1 MSVWTRMKSQVL
13 EEKVNMEYFTEAMKE
28 LEITLDFSVKEI
40 SNYYGSDKVDAMI
53 RYQGNSTAL
62 GILQNAKGG
71 VDVLG
76 DTYRSGIVKDKQH
89 GKLVNMMAQ
98 AYQTYKTKKQLELAG
113 WTVTT
118 KKVEDKIELTCE
130 QW

>member
-1 MSVWTRMKSQVL
+1 MPP
-13 EEKVNMEYFTEAMKE
+13 
-28 LEITLDFSVKEI
+28 
-40 SNYYGSDKVDAMI
+40 
-53 RYQGNSTAL
+53 

-113 WTVTT
+113 WTVTSR
-118 KKVEDKIELTCE
+118 KVEDKIELTCE

>member
-40 SNYYGSDKVDAMI
+40 KNYYGKDKVDAMI
-53 RYQGNSTAL
+53 RYKGNSTAL

-71 VDVLG
+71 VDVIG
-76 DTYRSGIVKDKQH
+76 DTYKSGIVQDNQH
-89 GKLVNMMAQ
+89 QKLVNMMAQ
-98 AYQTYKTKKQLELAG
+98 TYQVYKTKQQLELAG
-113 WTVTT
+113 WTVTS
-118 KKVEDKIELTCE
+118 KKVNDKVELVCE

>member
-28 LEITLDFSVKEI
+28 LDITLDFSVKEI
-40 SNYYGSDKVDAMI
+40 SNYYGKDKVDAMI
-53 RYQGNSTAL
+53 RHKGNSTAL
-62 GILQNAKGG
+62 GILQNSKGG
-71 VDVLG
+71 VDVIG
-76 DTYRSGIVKDKQH
+76 DTYRSGIVRDNQH

-98 AYQTYKTKKQLELAG
+98 AYQVYKTKKQLELAG
-113 WTVTT
+113 WTVTS
-118 KKVEDKIELTCE
+118 KKVEDKVELVCE